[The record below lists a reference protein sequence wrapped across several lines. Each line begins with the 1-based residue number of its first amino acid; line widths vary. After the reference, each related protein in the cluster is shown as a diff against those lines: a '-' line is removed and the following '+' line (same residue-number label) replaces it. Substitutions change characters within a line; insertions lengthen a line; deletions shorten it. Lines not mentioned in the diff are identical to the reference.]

1 MSTVYILQNQHHHFL
16 SKQGEWVNG
25 RDANCLYKTALLDEA
40 LNQSVEVSSKDYTLR
55 VSRIECEVN
64 QRGVPIIDPALLP
77 ELPMA
82 PSIDEDTDRGADA
95 ENCVDADSKV
105 DTTGTTN
112 PSVAEQPQNT
122 AALDL

>member
-82 PSIDEDTDRGADA
+82 SSVDENADDDA
-95 ENCVDADSKV
+95 ESCIDADSKV

-112 PSVAEQPQNT
+112 PSVAEQLQNT